1 MLQVLLVCS
10 RKGTAEEWNELNGQ
24 IEGGEGMDRVHRDG
38 VGMGCGWGGGVGG
51 MRAGLTRWREQEKVV
66 EDWKRMARTLTRHL
80 IQKPYLVLHSGYK
93 HTVRNSHLA
102 GISQNLHLL
111 STFVA
116 PEY

>member
-38 VGMGCGWGGGVGG
+38 VGVGWGG
-51 MRAGLTRWREQEKVV
+51 RRDERLTRWREQKKVV
-66 EDWKRMARTLTRHL
+66 EDWRRMARALTRHL

-93 HTVRNSHLA
+93 HTQCKTHTWLESLK
-102 GISQNLHLL
+102 ICI
-111 STFVA
+111 F
-116 PEY
+116 